1 MTSDTGTN
9 DTIVAMSGG
18 VDSAV
23 AALLGV
29 RDGSARAGLTLRLS
43 DAEGVSPGRC
53 CAVTDVRDARRVAAG
68 LGLPHYVV
76 DMRASFER
84 TVMRPFVE
92 AYLAGTTPVPCVAC
106 NDVVKFDELLQQARA
121 LGAQRVATG
130 HYARIG
136 RASDGRLS
144 LLRARDRSR
153 DQSYFLHGLTQ
164 EQLAGASFPLG
175 DLLKDD
181 VRRLAR
187 EAGLLVADKPDSQEI
202 CFVPDGDVAGF
213 VERKASEMGLATRPG
228 TLVDAAGNERG
239 HHAGVHRFT
248 VGQRRG
254 LGALGEPAYVL
265 ELRASAAE
273 VIIGRD
279 ADLLRHEVSVE
290 HFRWVA
296 GAPPQEVVRAAIRV
310 RHGAREVAALLEP
323 QGDGVVA
330 RLREPVRAPAP
341 GQYLVAY
348 DGESCLGGGAISGA
362 G

>member
-1 MTSDTGTN
+1 
-9 DTIVAMSGG
+9 MSGG

-29 RDGSARAGLTLRLS
+29 RDGTARAGLTLRLS
-43 DAEGVSPGRC
+43 DAEGVAPGRC
-53 CAVTDVRDARRVAAG
+53 CAVSDVRDARRVAAG
-68 LGLPHYVV
+68 LSLPHYVI
-76 DMRASFER
+76 DLRETFER

-121 LGAQRVATG
+121 LGARRVATG
-130 HYARIG
+130 HYARIEREG
-136 RASDGRLS
+136 DGSLR

-153 DQSYFLHGLTQ
+153 DQSYFLHGLSQ
-164 EQLAGASFPLG
+164 EQLAAASFPLG
-175 DLLKDD
+175 ELAKDE

-187 EAGLLVADKPDSQEI
+187 EAGILVADKPDSQEI

-213 VERKASEMGLATRPG
+213 VERRAGEMGLPTQPG
-228 TLVDAAGNERG
+228 ELRDTAGVLRG

-254 LGALGEPAYVL
+254 LGALGAPAYVL
-265 ELRASAAE
+265 ELRAAAAE
-273 VIIGRD
+273 VVVGRD
-279 ADLLRHEVSVE
+279 EDLLRREVFVE
-290 HFRWVA
+290 RFRWVA
-296 GAPPQEVVRAAIRV
+296 GAPPRGTLSAAIRV
-310 RHGAREVAALLEP
+310 RHGAREVAAVLEP
-323 QGDGVVA
+323 QGDSVTA

-348 DGESCLGGGAISGA
+348 DGETCLGGGAITGA